1 VFGSGARA
9 RFASRSTATLR
20 RADRA
25 PRGPVR
31 EDVFAGRGE
40 VVVAFD
46 DPGGVAIS
54 EQVAGAL
61 VPLVE
66 AESMDAVQALHPQ
79 PQLRNGRVDDE
90 VVVRRHQAERVDGPV
105 EAGDAL
111 SEQAEEGQ
119 AVGVVAVD
127 RATIDAARRSRGRR
141 RPAACGATVLPSR
154 DGNARRAR
162 HPRMWKTSHTIVAKD
177 RPPSVK
183 GQVPFRQHSAN
194 TRVRPWFWLLGL

>member
-1 VFGSGARA
+1 VVREPASQATPRPLFGAQTEA
-9 RFASRSTATLR
+9 
-20 RADRA
+20 RADR
-25 PRGPVR
+25 VR
-31 EDVFAGRGE
+31 EDVFAGGGE

-66 AESMDAVQALHPQ
+66 AESMDAVQALHPE
-79 PQLRNGRVDDE
+79 PQLRDGRVDDE

-111 SEQAEEGQ
+111 SEQTEEGQ

-127 RATIDAARRSRGRR
+127 RATIDAARRHVEDAVRQRAAQPSRHL
-141 RPAACGATVLPSR
+141 ATVTPVERVTRECGRPVTQLLRRTGPLP
-154 DGNARRAR
+154 
-162 HPRMWKTSHTIVAKD
+162 PKD
-177 RPPSVK
+177 RSP
-183 GQVPFRQHSAN
+183 SAN
-194 TRVRPWFWLLGL
+194 SPRTPGSDPGFGS